1 MGLGESLNLTGPNPA
16 PPPALWALPG
26 GLVRVR
32 ATLYHIG
39 LSSNSRHLQS
49 ITIAPSHG
57 LPSPRAHHT
66 HSGVDMRVYSQ
77 SHTRTCTHTLTNT
90 RSCSLTHSHAH
101 TRTCT
106 YTQTHMHALR
116 CVRTHSLTHTHAHTH
131 SHTVSPPPSCLAHAV
146 LWPHLRP
153 ADASASK
160 ARRRRV
166 F

>member
-1 MGLGESLNLTGPNPA
+1 MFVRLCITSGFPATQDIYSLSLL
-16 PPPALWALPG
+16 PPATASPP
-26 GLVRVR
+26 LVPTTLIPVWTCVCTHNHTHAR
-32 ATLYHIG
+32 A
-39 LSSNSRHLQS
+39 
-49 ITIAPSHG
+49 
-57 LPSPRAHHT
+57 HT
-66 HSGVDMRVYSQ
+66 HSL
-77 SHTRTCTHTLTNT
+77 THAHVH
-90 RSCSLTHSHAH
+90 SHSHAH
-101 TRTCT
+101 THTCT

-116 CVRTHSLTHTHAHTH
+116 CVRTHSLTHTHARTH

>member
-32 ATLYHIG
+32 ATLYHIR

-90 RSCSLTHSHAH
+90 RSCSLTHMHTLAHAH
-101 TRTCT
+101 TLKLTCT
-106 YTQTHMHALR
+106 HSGAYA
-116 CVRTHSLTHTHAHTH
+116 RTLSHTHAHTH
-131 SHTVSPPPSCLAHAV
+131 SHTVSPPPFCLAHAV